1 MNKKQAIDY
10 AQIQSAKKLEL
21 IKDGCDTDDWRY

>member
-21 IKDGCDTDDWRY
+21 IKDGCDTDD